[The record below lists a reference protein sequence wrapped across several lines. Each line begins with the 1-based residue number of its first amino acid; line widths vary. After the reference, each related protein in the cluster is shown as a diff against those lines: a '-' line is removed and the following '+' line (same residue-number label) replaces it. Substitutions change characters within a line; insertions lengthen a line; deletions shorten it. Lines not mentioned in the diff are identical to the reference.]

1 MLESPHPERALVHE
15 KPRRSVICGGVEN
28 GDGMNNA
35 GTVEACKSDPLQIM
49 EKPAFE
55 VHGRDGH
62 VWKIYPNG
70 MTEGFLDDHWIINR
84 IPTMFRLVGALG
96 LDAVDERIPSYPI
109 PDDSI
114 T

>member
-1 MLESPHPERALVHE
+1 VHE

-55 VHGRDGH
+55 ER
-62 VWKIYPNG
+62 W
-70 MTEGFLDDHWIINR
+70 
-84 IPTMFRLVGALG
+84 LG
-96 LDAVDERIPSYPI
+96 KSAQLG
-109 PDDSI
+109 
-114 T
+114 